1 MANRIVNELRTT
13 TDAVWARLSAQLHG
27 SGRRAF
33 RGSSG
38 FWAPTRSQCRWGSPG
53 GNAAGDG
60 DLVGI
65 EGVRWRHSRRGAR
78 ACGGAQRSLSR
89 AS

>member
-13 TDAVWARLSAQLHG
+13 TDAVWARLSAQLH
-27 SGRRAF
+27 
-33 RGSSG
+33 
-38 FWAPTRSQCRWGSPG
+38 GSPG

-78 ACGGAQRSLSR
+78 ACGGAQRSLCR